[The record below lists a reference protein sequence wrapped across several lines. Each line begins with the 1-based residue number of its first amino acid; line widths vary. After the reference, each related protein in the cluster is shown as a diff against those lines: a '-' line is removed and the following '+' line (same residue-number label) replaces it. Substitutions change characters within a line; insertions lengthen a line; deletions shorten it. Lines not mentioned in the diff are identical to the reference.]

1 MYVVLCYDISEGPR
15 RGRLQ
20 RRLKRYLLPVQKSV
34 FEGEIK
40 PGVLDH
46 LLGLI
51 RRTVDMERDTVRVY
65 ILCGGCQHSTV
76 LLGTAEPV
84 PDDRDPLFV

>member
-1 MYVVLCYDISEGPR
+1 MYVVLCYDIEDNRR

-34 FEGEIK
+34 FEGELK
-40 PGVLDH
+40 HGLLDQV
-46 LLGLI
+46 LGLV
-51 RRTVDMERDTVRVY
+51 RRTADLQVDTIRIYV
-65 ILCGGCQHSTV
+65 LCRGCRSSTL

-84 PDDRDPLFV
+84 PDGRDPLFV